1 MKRTSS
7 TGSVEEPGGPPGL
20 QIRWTVLD
28 KRSMGSTPI
37 RFRQETMAR
46 HDRQPRPRRRI
57 SRRQRLILAT
67 TTAVVVAVGVGYFAY
82 RAAANLPG
90 VAMPDQGNL
99 HIAAADAPHEAYNSD
114 PPTSRP
120 HLPYIPPR
128 GPTTRPVPP
137 PLQVHNLED
146 GGVLI
151 QYNCECPDLVERL
164 RAIVR
169 RSDRHVVLA
178 AYPPLKSR
186 IARNAWARGHAFEE
200 LGEQRIARRVE
211 AYRGIDHH
219 K

>member
-1 MKRTSS
+1 
-7 TGSVEEPGGPPGL
+7 
-20 QIRWTVLD
+20 
-28 KRSMGSTPI
+28 
-37 RFRQETMAR
+37 MAR

-114 PPTSRP
+114 PPTSGP
-120 HLPYIPPR
+120 HLPYIAPW
-128 GPTTRPVPP
+128 GVHTRPIPT

-146 GGVLI
+146 GGVLV
-151 QYNCECPDLVERL
+151 QYNCECPELVEKL

-169 RSDRHVVLA
+169 RYDRHVILA
-178 AYPPLKSR
+178 PYPPMKSR
-186 IARNAWARGHAFEE
+186 IVLTAWTRLDAFEE
-200 LGEQRIARRVE
+200 PDEKRIVRFIE